1 MGNHFSITSLPFI
14 HDYLKIL
21 HACKKSFIVKGHNFI
36 NTMEL
41 LKGKNAIITGAA
53 RGIGRAISE
62 EFYNQG
68 ANILLTDINEELGEA
83 SAQSI
88 SRKTGNKIIFKKM
101 DVTSFSDVNAAFEYA
116 ISRFGQVDILVNN
129 AAILITHEIMRFPLD
144 VWNKIFEVNMT
155 GTFICS
161 QRAIIHMIEK
171 GIKGCILNI
180 GSAAARK
187 ADIKHSAY
195 SASKA
200 AMLEFSRVLALEVGK
215 YGIRVNSILP
225 GATETDMLKDVF
237 KKVRGLEKELISK
250 NVLGKLGQPR
260 DHANAAVFLC
270 SDMASHITG
279 EYLIVS
285 GGEFFNP

>member
-1 MGNHFSITSLPFI
+1 M
-14 HDYLKIL
+14 
-21 HACKKSFIVKGHNFI
+21 KS
-36 NTMEL
+36 MEL

-53 RGIGRAISE
+53 QGIGKAIAK
-62 EFYNQG
+62 EFFNQG
-68 ANILLTDINEELGEA
+68 ANIFLTDINEELGKA
-83 SAQSI
+83 AAKSI
-88 SRKTGNKIIFKKM
+88 SKKTDNEIIFKKM
-101 DVTSFSDVNAAFEYA
+101 DVTSKVDVAETFEYA
-116 ISRFGQVDILVNN
+116 VSRFGQVDILVNN
-129 AAILITHEIMRFPLD
+129 AAILINHEIKKFPLD
-144 VWNKIFEVNMT
+144 DWNKVFEVNMT

-161 QRAIIHMIEK
+161 QRAITHMIEK

-187 ADIKHSAY
+187 ADTEHSAY

-200 AMLEFSRVLALEVGK
+200 AMLEFARVLALEVGK

-225 GATETDMLKDVF
+225 GATETEMLKGVF
-237 KKVRGLEKELISK
+237 KKVRGLKEEIIHK
-250 NVLGKLGQPR
+250 TVLGKLGQPR
-260 DHANAAVFLC
+260 DQANAAVFLC